1 MKFVSKNQEKK
12 CFATKGFGGK
22 VNCDKV
28 GKATNQKSL
37 PVKVKSKKIK

>member
-1 MKFVSKNQEKK
+1 MKFVSKNQGKK

-22 VNCDKV
+22 VNCD
-28 GKATNQKSL
+28 KATNQKSL